1 MFRQMHPAANPERR
15 QLEWAVLRLACSRF
29 GSHQTEEDQ
38 GLAALTEAQFLD
50 PVHRAIFREI
60 AFCRGRG
67 FSRDELR
74 RRLPEVLTRLGWP
87 DLDFDALFQDFPDA
101 LTAPELA
108 ELLRKLLEPA
118 DAGRGTS

>member
-15 QLEWAVLRLACSRF
+15 QLEWAALRLACSCF
-29 GSHQTEEDQ
+29 GSHQAAEEQ
-38 GLAALTEAQFLD
+38 ALASLTEAQFLD
-50 PVHRAIFREI
+50 PAHRAIFREI

-87 DLDFDALFQDFPDA
+87 DLDFDALFQDVPDA
-101 LTAPELA
+101 PAALNLA
-108 ELLRKLLEPA
+108 ELLHKLLEPA